1 MSDLG
6 GIMNT
11 TPNRAATMG
20 GSEFIIAEGIQ
31 AHVGGRDAVEEMDE
45 CAGWRARAC
54 DLSDPEV
61 PLCCWLGHAGQP
73 GFARS
78 PHSDPNQNHLPHETF
93 EGLFPFLL

>member
-31 AHVGGRDAVEEMDE
+31 AHVGGRDAVEEMDG
-45 CAGWRARAC
+45 CAGWRARTR
-54 DLSDPEV
+54 DLS
-61 PLCCWLGHAGQP
+61 
-73 GFARS
+73 
-78 PHSDPNQNHLPHETF
+78 
-93 EGLFPFLL
+93 GLFRP